1 MRGIIAFVSA
11 FTVAAAALTWVSG
24 AQAQSKTTAQP
35 KIKAPSGEQALVEKA
50 RATVE
55 KLLEDKDQTNLR
67 FWMKRARAVLIV
79 PNMLQAAFLFG
90 ARGGSGVLLTRDGNG
105 VWSYPAFYSIGG
117 GSFGPQIGIQGS
129 EVVFVFT
136 SDQGL
141 KAVLDVPINLSATAA
156 VAVGPAGAGISGG
169 TTTNLSTDIL
179 SFSRTQGLYGGMS
192 FDGSVT
198 IPRNDWNR
206 AYYGRDAASQD
217 IVLNRLVANRGA
229 DALRNALNVK

>member
-1 MRGIIAFVSA
+1 MRIIGFVSA
-11 FTVAAAALTWVSG
+11 FAIAAAALAWAPG

-35 KIKAPSGEQALVEKA
+35 KMQAASEEQALVEKA

-55 KLLEDKDQTNLR
+55 KLLKDKDQPNLH

-79 PNMLQAAFLFG
+79 PNMLQAGFLFG
-90 ARGGSGVLLTRDGNG
+90 ARGGSGVLLTRDKND

-129 EVVFVFT
+129 ETVFVFT
-136 SDQGL
+136 SDKGL
-141 KAVLDVPINLSATAA
+141 KAVLDVPVNLSATAA
-156 VAVGPAGAGISGG
+156 VAVGPVGAGISGG

-179 SFSRTQGLYGGMS
+179 SFSQTYGLYGGMS

-198 IPRNDWNR
+198 VPRNDWNR
-206 AYYGRDAASQD
+206 AYYGKDAGSQD
-217 IVLNRLVANRGA
+217 IVVDRRVANRGA
-229 DALRNALNVK
+229 DALRGALTIK